1 MDETRK
7 IGGYSVKYSMY
18 IGHKDIALGENPNAD
33 KNERYMCC
41 FVENNAIFERYSE
54 VLVSDDFAEIAK
66 VFGQRVADAAEEII
80 RENESVGK
88 ALGTNEEITAEGC
101 DPISSEDSI
110 ENKVIVVKGSIL
122 RPEFRHA
129 NHQLMLCTGGFGA
142 QANARGRTCYCI
154 SLYDGRKTSFYR
166 TDFLGV
172 MEEKRLP
179 EWAQKGLEKAKEM
192 HAQEK
197 KPTKERGDAR

>member
-1 MDETRK
+1 MEKRSRPGFGRK
-7 IGGYSVKYSMY
+7 FKFIHLIIV
-18 IGHKDIALGENPNAD
+18 ALVV
-33 KNERYMCC
+33 M
-41 FVENNAIFERYSE
+41 V
-54 VLVSDDFAEIAK
+54 VT
-66 VFGQRVADAAEEII
+66 AA
-80 RENESVGK
+80 
-88 ALGTNEEITAEGC
+88 ATYLIT
-101 DPISSEDSI
+101 
-110 ENKVIVVKGSIL
+110 
-122 RPEFRHA
+122 
-129 NHQLMLCTGGFGA
+129 TGGFGA

>member
-1 MDETRK
+1 MRNSWQKAVRRFPTKIPSRTRWLSSRAVFFGLSSAMP
-7 IGGYSVKYSMY
+7 ITSSCCVPA
-18 IGHKDIALGENPNAD
+18 AL
-33 KNERYMCC
+33 
-41 FVENNAIFERYSE
+41 
-54 VLVSDDFAEIAK
+54 
-66 VFGQRVADAAEEII
+66 
-80 RENESVGK
+80 
-88 ALGTNEEITAEGC
+88 
-101 DPISSEDSI
+101 
-110 ENKVIVVKGSIL
+110 
-122 RPEFRHA
+122 
-129 NHQLMLCTGGFGA
+129 A

-172 MEEKRLP
+172 MEENKLP